1 MNNNFFCSWSGGKDS
16 CLALYKAIEAN
27 LKPKR
32 LLNMLNEEGDN
43 SRSHNLPFS
52 VLKAQAKSLDIPL
65 TTKRTSWDDYEEKF
79 IETIKEFKKEGIDQ
93 GVFGDIDLKENR
105 EWEEKVCSKAGLTAR
120 LPLWEQAREDL
131 LNEFIEL
138 GFKTM
143 IIVVNEDYL
152 DKKYLGKIIDKKLIK
167 EFKDI
172 GIDPS
177 GENGEYHTVVING
190 PIFNERIQLKK
201 KAQLKHE
208 NYWFQPVKLINS

>member
-16 CLALYKAIEAN
+16 CLALYKAIEAD

-43 SRSHNLPFS
+43 SRSHNLPLS
-52 VLKAQAKSLDIPL
+52 VLKAQANSLDIPL

-79 IETIKEFKKEGIDQ
+79 IETIKQFKKEGIDQ
-93 GVFGDIDLKENR
+93 GVFGDIDLEEHR
-105 EWEEKVCSKAGLTAR
+105 EWEEKVCSKAGLTAQ
-120 LPLWEQAREDL
+120 LPLWEQKREDL

-143 IIVVNEDYL
+143 IIVINEDYL
-152 DKKYLGKIIDKKLIK
+152 DKKYLGKVIDKKIIK

-177 GENGEYHTVVING
+177 GENGEYHTVVIDG
-190 PIFNERIQLKK
+190 PIFNKRIKLKIK
-201 KAQLKHE
+201 EQLKHD
-208 NYWFQPVKLINS
+208 NYWFQPVELINS